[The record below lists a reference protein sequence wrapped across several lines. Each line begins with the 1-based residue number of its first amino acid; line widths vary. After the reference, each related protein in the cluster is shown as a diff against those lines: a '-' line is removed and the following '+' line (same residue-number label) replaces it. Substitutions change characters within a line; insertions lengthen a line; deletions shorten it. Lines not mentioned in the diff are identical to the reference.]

1 MDRVIDRL
9 ARAGMN
15 PDIVARVAAV
25 LAERWDPAAELTA
38 PDGERSARSHAVAV
52 LGVLGAGGRRS
63 EVIGYLR
70 RAEEDVFV
78 FPRSTAEARQAL
90 ASEIEAIVLNT
101 PTA

>member
-1 MDRVIDRL
+1 MDRPIGRL
-9 ARAGMN
+9 ARAGTN
-15 PDIVARVAAV
+15 PELVTRVAAIV
-25 LAERWDPAAELTA
+25 AERWDLAAEFPA

-70 RAEEDVFV
+70 RAEEGILV

-90 ASEIEAIVLNT
+90 ATEIEAIVLDT
-101 PTA
+101 PT